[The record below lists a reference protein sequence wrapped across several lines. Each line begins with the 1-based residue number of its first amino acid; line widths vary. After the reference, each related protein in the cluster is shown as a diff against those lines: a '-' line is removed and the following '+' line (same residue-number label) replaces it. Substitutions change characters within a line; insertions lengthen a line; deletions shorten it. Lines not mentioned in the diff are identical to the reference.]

1 MNDLKEN
8 RPATTQMYS
17 YTGHSV
23 VPYVT

>member
-23 VPYVT
+23 VPYVI